1 MINLRF
7 TGAPVFIRMLSHQL
21 TGHVVWYSIDANLL
35 PPARR
40 IPACCPD
47 LDYVTYVGPGP
58 ETIAGFWYLFKQYQL
73 VYSQADARFDTDTLA
88 AEFVDHI
95 RLERAR
101 CYATQ
106 LVHSTAQWVSEKN
119 GLVENPLYDPILEPS
134 QLAKI
139 IAAQHNISIEDAAKL
154 QVFKAQEHSI
164 AQRNVKYTQIEAEM
178 AIIQAPT
185 LQRVIEVYKSTM
197 TSYGR
202 LRMGEQSLTRFL

>member
-21 TGHVVWYSIDANLL
+21 TGHVVWYSIDSNLS

-40 IPACCPD
+40 VPACCPD
-47 LDYVTYVGPGP
+47 LDYVAYVGPGP
-58 ETIAGFWYLFKQYQL
+58 ETIAGFWSLFKQYQL
-73 VYSQADARFDTDTLA
+73 VYSQSDAKFDTDALA

-95 RLERAR
+95 KLERAR

-106 LVHSTAQWVSEKN
+106 LVHSAAQWVAEKN
-119 GLVENPLYDPILEPS
+119 GLVENPLYDPMLEPDRVV
-134 QLAKI
+134 KI

-154 QVFKAQEHSI
+154 QAFKAQEHSI
-164 AQRNVKYTQIEAEM
+164 AQRSVKYTQIEAEM

-185 LQRVIEVYKSTM
+185 TERVVEVYKSTM
-197 TSYGR
+197 TSFGR
-202 LRMGEQSLTRFL
+202 LRAGEASLTRFL